1 MTHLDLDF
9 FNELQIMLKSLDL
22 NVDDVKGHCCD
33 NGSNMKGKSPGV
45 QKRFL
50 EINSRALYIPC
61 ACHSLN
67 ITLIDMTHS
76 CVKAISFFGVVQ
88 RIYLLFLSSTKR

>member
-45 QKRFL
+45 QKWFL
-50 EINSRALYIPC
+50 AHHINR
-61 ACHSLN
+61 
-67 ITLIDMTHS
+67 
-76 CVKAISFFGVVQ
+76 K
-88 RIYLLFLSSTKR
+88 